1 MKRILFAAAAAGLMA
16 PFANGGAAV
25 ANPGDEWHKQFEIR
39 AECDKKLAEA
49 DSRREFHKELR
60 ECRKK
65 LAEWDAKQRE
75 EAFKAW
81 HEREKKWRE
90 RWDD

>member
-1 MKRILFAAAAAGLMA
+1 MRHVLVPAAAALAMLAGPA
-16 PFANGGAAV
+16 VPAA
-25 ANPGDEWHKQFEIR
+25 ADPGDHWREQYKIR
-39 AECDKKLAEA
+39 AECDEKLAKA
-49 DSRREFHKELR
+49 DSRREFNKELR

-65 LAEWDAKQRE
+65 LAEWHGKQRE

-81 HEREKKWRE
+81 AEREKKWRD

>member
-1 MKRILFAAAAAGLMA
+1 MSRILLAVAAAGLMA
-16 PFANGGAAV
+16 PFAIGGAAM
-25 ANPGDEWHKQFEIR
+25 ANPGDEWRKQFEIR

-65 LAEWDAKQRE
+65 LAEWNFKQRE

-81 HEREKKWRE
+81 AEREKKWRE